1 MAQNAW
7 IQFNAS
13 LRRSALMRGGN
24 FKDDKNDDKKDDTKP
39 KLTFG
44 HWLQKEWESFPE
56 ISYPTDTDYHELI
69 ILMNT

>member
-13 LRRSALMRGGN
+13 LRREGH
-24 FKDDKNDDKKDDTKP
+24 FKDDKNDDKKDDKNDDTKP

-44 HWLQKEWESFPE
+44 QWLQKEWESFPE
-56 ISYPTDTDYHELI
+56 IPYPTDTDYDELI
-69 ILMNT
+69 ISMNT

>member
-7 IQFNAS
+7 IQFNA
-13 LRRSALMRGGN
+13 ALMREGH